1 MSKKI
6 SWLLLA
12 GLVIIGSVVAV
23 SCKKT
28 VEAVVNN
35 VDASN
40 TAKAKSQSID
50 ASFINGETDQ
60 TDNDVNN
67 SASASAKM
75 SGSGNNS
82 TSNGVPDASIDS
94 SSSLKT
100 ITINYNGTLPSGS
113 CKKRTGSI
121 TVDLISGNRWI
132 DVGAVIQYTFNN
144 FKVFNVCTNKSVT
157 INGTRTLTNVLGG
170 NVYTLSLNRLPKL
183 THKVRAN
190 YNVTFVDSNGTT
202 KTAQWN
208 VARKTDIIYANSFFG
223 FTSSGDT
230 TISGLSSIESWGVTR
245 DGFNY
250 TTQFTTPIVSNT
262 GCGLWKPT
270 AGVVVHTVASFP
282 FTVQYGLDASGNQVT
297 SGCAAFYKVSWLTVA
312 GVSVFAILPY

>member
-1 MSKKI
+1 MNKKT

-23 SCKKT
+23 SCKKA
-28 VEAVVNN
+28 VDAVVDN

-40 TAKAKSQSID
+40 TSKAKTQSID
-50 ASFINGETDQ
+50 ASFVNGETDQ

-75 SGSGNNS
+75 SGAGNNN

-100 ITINYNGTLPSGS
+100 ITINYNGTQVG

-121 TVDLISGNRWI
+121 TVDLISGNRWV
-132 DVGAVIQYTFNN
+132 DVGAVIKYTFNN
-144 FKVFNVCTNKSVT
+144 FKVFNTCTNKSVT
-157 INGTRTLTNVLGG
+157 ISGTRTVTNVLGG
-170 NVYTLSLNRLPKL
+170 NLYTLALLRSPKL
-183 THKVRAN
+183 THKVRAS

-230 TISGLSSIESWGVTR
+230 TYSGLSSVESWGTTR
-245 DGFNY
+245 DGYNY

-262 GCGLWKPT
+262 GCGVWKPT
-270 AGVVVHTVASFP
+270 AGVVIHTVASFP

-297 SGCAAFYKVSWLTVA
+297 AGCAAYYKVSWLTIA
-312 GVSVFAILPY
+312 GATVSALFPY